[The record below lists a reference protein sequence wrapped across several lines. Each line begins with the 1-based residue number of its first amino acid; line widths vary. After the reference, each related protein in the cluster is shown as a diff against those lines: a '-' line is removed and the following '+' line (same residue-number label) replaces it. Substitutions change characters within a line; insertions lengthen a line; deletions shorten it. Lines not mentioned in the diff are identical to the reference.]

1 MSSVP
6 ELHRPYPHP
15 VLLVL
20 YAAALLFGGAVV
32 VFAFVSA
39 SREVLPHAPIP
50 QVAKEQD
57 VISIRKVLEDQ
68 DAAWNRGDL
77 RGFMAGYWQSSEL
90 SFYSGKDK
98 RQGWQETFDR
108 YRNRYQGQGKEMG
121 RVSFTELEIQMLG
134 PDTALV
140 RGRWKVI
147 MSKEQPEGLFTLVM
161 KRFPEGWRII
171 HDHTSSD

>member
-1 MSSVP
+1 
-6 ELHRPYPHP
+6 
-15 VLLVL
+15 
-20 YAAALLFGGAVV
+20 
-32 VFAFVSA
+32 
-39 SREVLPHAPIP
+39 
-50 QVAKEQD
+50 
-57 VISIRKVLEDQ
+57 
-68 DAAWNRGDL
+68 
-77 RGFMAGYWQSSEL
+77 MAGYGQSPEL

-108 YRNRYQGQGKEMG
+108 YRKRYQGEGKEMG
-121 RVSFTELEIQMLG
+121 RVSFTELDIQMLG

-171 HDHTSSD
+171 HDHTSSG